1 MNPRNISIDEFTYS
15 LPDDKIA
22 KHPLAER
29 DKSKLLAYQNGGIRD
44 YEFSQIANLIP
55 TNGLL
60 LLNNTKVIHARIIFK
75 KDSGTQI
82 EIFCLNPSEGGFENI
97 FNTTSTCEWI
107 CMVGNAKRWKGETLV
122 KDITI
127 AGSTIRLEAKMLAS
141 VTDGFRIQFSWNAES
156 LTFGKLLMF
165 AGVLPI
171 PPYLN
176 RAAEDD
182 DETQYQ
188 TTYSKV
194 EGSVAAPTAGLHF
207 TPAVFEA
214 LKSKGVQIGEL
225 TLHVGAGTFR
235 PVKAAKLD
243 QHEMHKES
251 IYVNLQ
257 TLRLLLDFLEK
268 KKPIIAVGTTSLRT
282 IESLYWYGV
291 KLLFNKAIGREIEI
305 SQWDPYDLP
314 KDVSPANAIEAVV
327 LHIVENNQQEIS
339 GTTQLLI
346 APGYQI
352 KLANALI
359 TNFHQ
364 PDSTLLLLVAAFIGA
379 DWIKVY
385 NHALTH
391 DYRFLSFGD
400 ASILFRD

>member
-15 LPDDKIA
+15 LPEDKIA

-29 DKSKLLAYQNGGIRD
+29 DKSKLLVYQNGGIRD
-44 YEFSQIANLIP
+44 YEFSQIENLIP
-55 TNGLL
+55 GNGLL
-60 LLNNTKVIHARIIFK
+60 LLNNTKVIHARILFK

-82 EIFCLNPSEGGFENI
+82 EVFCLHPSDGDFEHI
-97 FNTTSTCEWI
+97 FNTTSTCQWI
-107 CMVGNAKRWKGETLV
+107 CMVGNAKRWKGETLAKEIV
-122 KDITI
+122 I
-127 AGSTIRLEAKMLAS
+127 AGSTIRLEAKIIAS
-141 VTDGFRIQFSWNAES
+141 DMDGFRIQFNWNSES
-156 LTFGKLLMF
+156 ITFGKLLMF
-165 AGVLPI
+165 AGILPI

-176 RAAEDD
+176 RGVEDE
-182 DETQYQ
+182 DEKQYQ

-207 TPAVFEA
+207 TPSVFDA
-214 LKSKGVQIGEL
+214 LKNKGVQIGEL

-235 PVKAAKLD
+235 PVKAAKLE
-243 QHEMHKES
+243 QHDMHRES
-251 IYVNLQ
+251 IYVKLQ
-257 TLRLLLDFLEK
+257 TLRLIQDFLEK
-268 KKPIIAVGTTSLRT
+268 KQTITAVGTTSLRT

-291 KLLFNKAIGREIEI
+291 KLLFHKAVGREIEV

-314 KDVSPANAIEAVV
+314 NDISPVKAIDAVI
-327 LHIVENNQQEIS
+327 LHMVDNNLQEIS
-339 GTTQLLI
+339 GSTQLLI

-352 KLANALI
+352 KIANALI

-364 PDSTLLLLVAAFIGA
+364 PGSTLLLLVAAFIGS
-379 DWIKVY
+379 DWMKVY
-385 NHALTH
+385 NHALTN